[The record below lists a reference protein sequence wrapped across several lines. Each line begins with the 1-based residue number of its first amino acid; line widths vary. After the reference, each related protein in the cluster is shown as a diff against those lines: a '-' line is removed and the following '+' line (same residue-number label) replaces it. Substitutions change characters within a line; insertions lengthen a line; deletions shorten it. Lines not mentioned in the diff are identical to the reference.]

1 MFFLSFPF
9 LCPGKE
15 SSYLKQSHIRQETT
29 TVIFTLET
37 AMSILEK
44 HTASFLIYFEKY
56 FSELAYKVVW
66 DFFWSWSNRICSA
79 IRAVSSGHGSL
90 KSFSLLQSSVESW
103 ADHSLDSASKP
114 CAQSRVL
121 YRTRTPPV
129 SMQGFWL
136 PAESS
141 SKKPAEDSVVLSA
154 CRWKWLTKP
163 LLKFSAGQVVFSQCK
178 SPPPPLLLS
187 QESFPTPMP
196 FCLPHC
202 QIMTAGKKKH
212 TSSRLL
218 LHIAQWRRAAMW
230 TTLHDF
236 APHIH
241 RNPYTG

>member
-15 SSYLKQSHIRQETT
+15 SSYLKQSHIWQETT

-44 HTASFLIYFEKY
+44 HTASFLIYF
-56 FSELAYKVVW
+56 
-66 DFFWSWSNRICSA
+66 
-79 IRAVSSGHGSL
+79 SGHGSL

-178 SPPPPLLLS
+178 SPPLLLS
-187 QESFPTPMP
+187 QESFLTPMP
-196 FCLPHC
+196 LCLPHC

-212 TSSRLL
+212 TTSRLL
-218 LHIAQWRRAAMW
+218 LHIAQ
-230 TTLHDF
+230 
-236 APHIH
+236 
-241 RNPYTG
+241 